1 MSEQLNNERPN
12 NERPNNERPHYVYVT
27 RGSSNLLYQVKCSAS
42 LNTDHSKLLFDYVTF
57 TGMGDEAEKA
67 AKKFYNELS
76 WISGQDYVVPSSH
89 LHTLFAEFLVK
100 LIKGKYLSVSDAAA
114 AKDLLIDITDDTLKS
129 TNVQHKYR
137 LTMSKF
143 IVVV

>member
-1 MSEQLNNERPN
+1 MSEQPNSERPY
-12 NERPNNERPHYVYVT
+12 YVYVT

-42 LNTDHSKLLFDYVTF
+42 LNTDHSKSLFDYVAF

-67 AKKFYNELS
+67 AKKFYDELS
-76 WISGQDYVVPSSH
+76 WISGQDYAVPSSH
-89 LHTLFAEFLVK
+89 LHTLFAEFLVR
-100 LIKGKYLSVSDAAA
+100 LIKGKYLSVSDADA
-114 AKDLLIDITDDTLKS
+114 AKNLLIDITDDSLKG
-129 TNVQHKYR
+129 TNVQHKHR